1 MKKARKSRSKSPSKR
16 VRFKSGRSA
25 ATRDVMVP
33 AAVSLAGYVQRV
45 RLALRGRAEDYRE
58 FVEVIADL
66 RRSVATADDDD
77 AQTQTII
84 SQVERAVSLL
94 DGQSEL
100 IDGLR
105 MFLPSQ
111 YYIDVQP
118 DAVVIKVG
126 ISNICLLTVS

>member
-1 MKKARKSRSKSPSKR
+1 
-16 VRFKSGRSA
+16 
-25 ATRDVMVP
+25 MVP